1 MENCLSKAKETV
13 CAYGTNPR
21 GWWVQERGRWE
32 LGAMLEQWPEGGL
45 RKARE
50 VCQAVSP
57 NPALHAGPCSLPGRS
72 HDPRLCPEGRTLL
85 AKTRI
90 SAFL

>member
-1 MENCLSKAKETV
+1 MGMEHCLSKAKETV

-45 RKARE
+45 RKD
-50 VCQAVSP
+50 V
-57 NPALHAGPCSLPGRS
+57 
-72 HDPRLCPEGRTLL
+72 
-85 AKTRI
+85 
-90 SAFL
+90 